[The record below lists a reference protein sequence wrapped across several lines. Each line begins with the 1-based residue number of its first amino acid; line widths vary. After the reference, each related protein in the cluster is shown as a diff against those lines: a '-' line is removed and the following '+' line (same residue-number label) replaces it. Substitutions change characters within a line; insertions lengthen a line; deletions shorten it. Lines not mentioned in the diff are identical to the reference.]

1 MTGTQKRLLSLSQQP
16 PLTLCRH
23 AHSPRLPLDR
33 LVHSS
38 ILQTRERVWPA
49 HAQQPNDRSALS
61 IFAGFWAG
69 PGKRYQRIILTVR
82 TELTVQTAQTQRRSC
97 LRGRSTKGIGPGT
110 AAGLRDKQMRRVFE
124 LKCRHLQRCAGVA

>member
-1 MTGTQKRLLSLSQQP
+1 MAFRNDRHPETAPFSFPAATTDTVQTR
-16 PLTLCRH
+16 PLP
-23 AHSPRLPLDR
+23 PRLPLDR

-61 IFAGFWAG
+61 ILAGFWAG

-82 TELTVQTAQTQRRSC
+82 TELTVQTAQTQRRGC
-97 LRGRSTKGIGPGT
+97 LGERSTKGIGRET
-110 AAGLRDKQMRRVFE
+110 SR
-124 LKCRHLQRCAGVA
+124 